1 MKELQIYE
9 KEYTYY
15 ALVDSRGNYTI
26 CAAGEES
33 DLCTGFRQDGTWIP
47 VKFADAPKWLQ
58 EQIEESE
65 SMEPDDYDT
74 EERDIR
80 VNVKREKEQK

>member
-1 MKELQIYE
+1 MRELQIYE

-15 ALVDSRGNYTI
+15 ALVDSRGNYAI

-33 DLCTGFRQDGTWIP
+33 DLCTNFRQDGSWIP
-47 VKFADAPKWLQ
+47 IEFADAPKWLQ

-65 SMEPDDYDT
+65 EFESDDYGT
-74 EERDIR
+74 QREEILG
-80 VNVKREKEQK
+80 